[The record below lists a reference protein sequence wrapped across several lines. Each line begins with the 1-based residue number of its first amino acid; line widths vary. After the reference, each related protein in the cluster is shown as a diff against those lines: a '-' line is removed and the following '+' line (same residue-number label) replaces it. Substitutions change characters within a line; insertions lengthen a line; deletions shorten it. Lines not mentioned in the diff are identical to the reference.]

1 MFTVALVTRAKIMKA
16 TYVTVD
22 RQMAKKAVACV
33 GVCVYTQT
41 MKYYSVIKNKIL
53 LFATTWMN
61 LEDIMLS
68 EISWR
73 KTNTA

>member
-1 MFTVALVTRAKIMKA
+1 M
-16 TYVTVD
+16 
-22 RQMAKKAVACV
+22 ACV
-33 GVCVYTQT
+33 GVCVCTQT
-41 MKYYSVIKNKIL
+41 VKYYSVIKNKIV